1 MVRCMLWS
9 LRASL
14 RMSNHQRKIPHH
26 KNKLRLHLELVKLVV
41 EAEQVVLLSLMIIY
55 VLQKLMQLQEL
66 IA

>member
-1 MVRCMLWS
+1 VVDQVVMV
-9 LRASL
+9 
-14 RMSNHQRKIPHH
+14 
-26 KNKLRLHLELVKLVV
+26 ELAKLVV